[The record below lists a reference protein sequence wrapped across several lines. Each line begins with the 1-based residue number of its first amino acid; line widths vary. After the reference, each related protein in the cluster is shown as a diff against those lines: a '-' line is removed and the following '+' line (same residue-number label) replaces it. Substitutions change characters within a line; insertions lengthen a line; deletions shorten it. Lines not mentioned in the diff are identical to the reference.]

1 MAMDTPFGV
10 AGVQTTALQSGE
22 DRLIHATNLSR
33 MRGDNDAK
41 IEKGAR
47 EFEAVLVGSWLQQ
60 AEQSFATLPGGDDDQ
75 DAGRDQMMSLGVQ
88 SLATSMAAAGGIGL
102 GHMIAKAMH
111 NIAEKQDNRPAPET
125 SKPGNAQEG
134 KN

>member
-1 MAMDTPFGV
+1 MAVNTSLGV
-10 AGVQTTALQSGE
+10 TGLDTTALQAGE
-22 DRLIHATNLSR
+22 DRLIHANHPSR
-33 MRGDNDAK
+33 MRAGDDAK

-60 AEQSFATLPGGDDDQ
+60 AEQSFATLPGADQDQ

-88 SLATSMAAAGGIGL
+88 SLATSMAATGGIGL
-102 GHMIAKAMH
+102 AAMISKSMHHMAD
-111 NIAEKQDNRPAPET
+111 KQDSQAG
-125 SKPGNAQEG
+125 SGKNATEG